1 MEKLWLVL
9 LIQLYISILCN
20 RIINDYLCIN
30 QKDEDMKKL
39 SVEILKKL
47 ILEAINAGYHH
58 TGDII

>member
-39 SVEILKKL
+39 SVEI
-47 ILEAINAGYHH
+47 ISVH
-58 TGDII
+58 